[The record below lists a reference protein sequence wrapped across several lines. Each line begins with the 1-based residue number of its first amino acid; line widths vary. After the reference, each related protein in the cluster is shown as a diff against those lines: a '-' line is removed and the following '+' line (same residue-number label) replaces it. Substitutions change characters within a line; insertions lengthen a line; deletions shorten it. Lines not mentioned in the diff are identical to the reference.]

1 MNFSNLVN
9 SIQETHSFLQE
20 VAAKA
25 VNTPMTIRNWLIGY
39 YIVEFEQNGEDRA
52 KYGDNL
58 INELVEKLKGSV
70 YGISATNLRLYRQF
84 YNIYPEIGQTMSD
97 FFKPL
102 LIIQTPPE
110 QLQIKPTGI
119 ADPLEA
125 TIDSI
130 HQTVSD
136 KFDGEK
142 NGVIYQTA
150 SDEFVPDILGTI
162 NKFEKNSVIT
172 KKYGLTPEKLLKL
185 LSFSHIVELVKVD
198 DELKRAFYEIEC
210 AKGVWSVRELKRQ
223 IESLYFERSGLSKDK
238 EKLSAMVQQQAVKLQ
253 AKDIIN
259 TPFAIEFLGLNQQ
272 ALVSETDLEQAI
284 IDHLINFLRELGQ
297 GFCFEDRQKRI
308 LIDDEYYHIDLVFYH
323 RILKCHVLIDL
334 KTEKFK
340 HSHAGQI
347 NAYLNYYKDQIMQ
360 QDDNPPIGILLCT
373 EKGNTLVQYATAG
386 LDPNIFVQKYMVA
399 LPGKEELEAYLRKE
413 MQ

>member
-9 SIQETHSFLQE
+9 SIKETHSFLQE

-39 YIVEFEQNGEDRA
+39 YIVEFEQHGEDRA
-52 KYGDNL
+52 RYGDNL
-58 INELVEKLKGSV
+58 INELVEKLKSSIN
-70 YGISATNLRLYRQF
+70 GISATNLRLYRQF
-84 YNIYPEIGQTMSD
+84 YNIYPEI
-97 FFKPL
+97 
-102 LIIQTPPE
+102 IQTVSEYLKQLPIVQMASE
-110 QLQIKPTGI
+110 QLQINLTVNDEPN
-119 ADPLEA
+119 ESSS
-125 TIDSI
+125 DSI

-136 KFDGEK
+136 KSIINVND
-142 NGVIYQTA
+142 VIGQTV
-150 SDEFVPDILGTI
+150 SDKLHPAIYVAIDKLA
-162 NKFEKNSVIT
+162 KDSVFT
-172 KKYGLTPEKLLKL
+172 KKYGLSPHKLLKN

-238 EKLSAMVQQQAVKLQ
+238 EKLSAMVQQQAVQLQ

-308 LIDDEYYHIDLVFYH
+308 LIDDEYCYIDLVFYH

-347 NAYLNYYKDQIMQ
+347 NAYLNYYKDQVMQ

-373 EKGNTLVQYATAG
+373 DKGNTMVQYATAG

>member
-9 SIQETHSFLQE
+9 RIQETHSFLQE

-52 KYGDNL
+52 TYGDKLIRNL
-58 INELVEKLKGSV
+58 EKQLTDKGLNGFSF
-70 YGISATNLRLYRQF
+70 TNLNIYRQF
-84 YNIYPEIGQTMSD
+84 YLIYPEI
-97 FFKPL
+97 
-102 LIIQTPPE
+102 IQTVSEYFRHRPIVQTLSE
-110 QLQIKPTGI
+110 QLQISQTPS
-119 ADPLEA
+119 DQLNSNFN
-125 TIDSI
+125 DVI
-130 HQTVSD
+130 HQTL
-136 KFDGEK
+136 
-142 NGVIYQTA
+142 
-150 SDEFVPDILGTI
+150 SDELQPTI
-162 NKFEKNSVIT
+162 YEAIDKLAKDSVVT
-172 KKYGLTPEKLLKL
+172 KKYGLAPNKLLKN
-185 LSFSHIVELVKVD
+185 LSFSHIVELVKID

-238 EKLSAMVQQQAVKLQ
+238 EKLSAMVQQKAVQLRP
-253 AKDIIN
+253 KDIIN

-272 ALVSETDLEQAI
+272 TLVTETDLEQAI

-308 LIDDEYYHIDLVFYH
+308 LIDDEYSYIDLVFYH

-347 NAYLNYYKDQIMQ
+347 NAYLNYYKHQVMQ

-373 EKGNTLVQYATAG
+373 DKGNTMVQYATAG

>member
-52 KYGDNL
+52 RYGDNL
-58 INELVEKLKGSV
+58 INELVEKLKSSIN
-70 YGISATNLRLYRQF
+70 GISATNLRLYRQF
-84 YNIYPEIGQTMSD
+84 YNIYPEIGQTLSD
-97 FFKPL
+97 FFNPF
-102 LIIQTPPE
+102 LINQTTPE
-110 QLQIKPTGI
+110 QLQINPTVI
-119 ADPLEA
+119 VEA
-125 TIDSI
+125 FDTAIDTI

-136 KFDGEK
+136 KSVENR
-142 NGVIYQTA
+142 NGVIYQTV
-150 SDEFVPDILGTI
+150 SDKLHPELYEAIDKLAKDSIV
-162 NKFEKNSVIT
+162 T
-172 KKYGLTPEKLLKL
+172 KRYGLAPDKLLKN
-185 LSFSHIVELVKVD
+185 LSFSHIVELIKID
-198 DELKRAFYEIEC
+198 DQLKRAFYEIEC

-238 EKLSAMVQQQAVKLQ
+238 EKLSAMVQQQAVQLQ

-259 TPFAIEFLGLNQQ
+259 TPFAIEFLGLNQR

-308 LIDDEYYHIDLVFYH
+308 LIDDEYCHIDLVFYH

-340 HSHAGQI
+340 HNHVGQI
-347 NAYLNYYKDQIMQ
+347 NAYLNYYKNEVMR

-373 EKGNTLVQYATAG
+373 DKGNTLVKYATAG

>member
-1 MNFSNLVN
+1 MKFSNLVN

-58 INELVEKLKGSV
+58 INELVEKLNGSL

-84 YNIYPEIGQTMSD
+84 YNIYPEIIQAVSEYFKQLPNVQTAS
-97 FFKPL
+97 
-102 LIIQTPPE
+102 E
-110 QLQIKPTGI
+110 QLQINLAVNDEPN
-119 ADPLEA
+119 ESS
-125 TIDSI
+125 IDSI

-136 KFDGEK
+136 KSVDDNNDKIRQTVSDKFQLT
-142 NGVIYQTA
+142 IYGAIDKLAKDT
-150 SDEFVPDILGTI
+150 DV
-162 NKFEKNSVIT
+162 T
-172 KKYGLTPEKLLKL
+172 KKYGLAPEKLLKL

-238 EKLSAMVQQQAVKLQ
+238 EKLSAMVQQQAVILQ

-308 LIDDEYYHIDLVFYH
+308 LIDDEYHFIDLVFYH

-340 HSHAGQI
+340 HGHAGQI
-347 NAYLNYYKDQIMQ
+347 NAYLNYYKNEVMQ
-360 QDDNPPIGILLCT
+360 PDDNLPIGILLCT
-373 EKGNTLVQYATAG
+373 DKGNTMVKYATAG
-386 LDPNIFVQKYMVA
+386 LDQNIFVQKYMVA
-399 LPGKEELEAYLRKE
+399 LPDKKELEAYLRKE